1 MKIHNTY
8 NSVHPILT
16 VPFNTQEQINERI
29 NLIRKY
35 SAFGYDPKQI
45 REMLAKNFQI
55 KVTLQQI
62 YHDLQQIREGK
73 YDNSFLDLLLDVNYP
88 AIYEQVLQGLDKDLK
103 WFDDF
108 SKRDD
113 VDESLKLKAKR
124 YHSQVE
130 VEMLSAL
137 HRGAIVRMMKQLSS
151 KTKILARETLRQESI
166 LRQSN
171 YSQKPESSLYT
182 TIVKFDENLQKVGE
196 ELVLTEELE
205 KQKTGYV

>member
-1 MKIHNTY
+1 M
-8 NSVHPILT
+8 
-16 VPFNTQEQINERI
+16 PFNTQEQINERI

-45 REMLAKNFQI
+45 RETLAKNFQI
-55 KVTLQQI
+55 KITLQQI

-108 SKRDD
+108 AKRDD

-130 VEMLSAL
+130 VEMLSTL
-137 HRGAIVRMMKQLSS
+137 HKGVIVRMMKQLST
-151 KTKILARETLRQESI
+151 KTRMLARETLRQESI
-166 LRQSN
+166 IRQKGN
-171 YSQKPESSLYT
+171 DSQKQTPSLYT
-182 TIVKFDENLQKVGE
+182 KVIEFDENLQKIGE

-205 KQKTGYV
+205 KQRLVTHS